1 MVPREFKIFSCTIVP
16 SNPQKDFLK
25 NKNKNKTL
33 KKIFSKRKKKK
44 KNPQKDKYNWWLV
57 GLEISACSRSMR
69 SIRYIAYTLQTK
81 HAINSLTMPQSSS
94 LLNSHRNPCECDQRE
109 SEQYRYL

>member
-1 MVPREFKIFSCTIVP
+1 MVSRGFKILSCTIVL
-16 SNPQKDFLK
+16 SKPQNDFV
-25 NKNKNKTL
+25 
-33 KKIFSKRKKKK
+33 KKKK
-44 KNPQKDKYNWWLV
+44 KKNNPQKDKYNWWLV
-57 GLEISACSRSMR
+57 GLEISVRSRSMR